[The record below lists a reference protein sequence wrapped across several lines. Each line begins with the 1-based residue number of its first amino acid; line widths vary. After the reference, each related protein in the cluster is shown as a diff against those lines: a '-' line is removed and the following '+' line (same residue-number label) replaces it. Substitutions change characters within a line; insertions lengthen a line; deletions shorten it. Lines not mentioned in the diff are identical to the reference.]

1 MDFEW
6 DESKDHINIKKHGV
20 SFYDA
25 QMAFFD
31 PKRLI
36 TVDLKHSTKDE
47 ARYFCFGLVDEMV
60 MTVRFTFRNK
70 KIRIFGAGFWREG
83 RKMYE
88 KENKI

>member
-6 DESKDHINIKKHGV
+6 DESKDQLNLEKHGV
-20 SFYDA
+20 SFFDA

-36 TVDLKHSTKDE
+36 TVDHKHSTKDE
-47 ARYFCFGLVDEMV
+47 TRYFCFGLVDEMV
-60 MTVRFTFRNK
+60 MTVRFTYRNK